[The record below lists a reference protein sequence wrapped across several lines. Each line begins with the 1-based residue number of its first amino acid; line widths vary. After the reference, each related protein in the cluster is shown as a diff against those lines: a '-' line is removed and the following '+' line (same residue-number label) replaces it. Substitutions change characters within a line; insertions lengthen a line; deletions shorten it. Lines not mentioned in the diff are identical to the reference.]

1 MRPYYD
7 ESSWYGRMILKK
19 TVGFMKVSRQT
30 QQKWLKSCFSA
41 WKQTDAA
48 YSKLAHSR
56 NLSLNMV
63 WAFECLSEHPEG
75 VEPAVLAEQTNLL
88 RQTMTVVL
96 NDLEKQQLVTREF
109 HPTDRRR
116 KVIRLTPKGELVCR
130 EILDAIAQAE
140 LEALSELRGEDQEQL
155 FKLTTGFCRA
165 LVDKL
170 TEAAG
175 QDGKK

>member
-1 MRPYYD
+1 MNI
-7 ESSWYGRMILKK
+7 SLS
-19 TVGFMKVSRQT
+19 T
-30 QQKWLKSCFSA
+30 QQKWLKACFSA
-41 WKQTDAA
+41 WKQTDMA

-75 VEPAVLAEQTNLL
+75 VEPAVLAERTNLL

-96 NDLEKQQLVTREF
+96 NDLERQQLVTREF
-109 HPTDRRR
+109 HPTDRRK
-116 KVIRLTPKGELVCR
+116 KVIRLTAKGEQVCHD
-130 EILDAIAQAE
+130 ILDAIAQAE
-140 LEALSELRGEDQEQL
+140 LEALSELREEDQEQL

-170 TEAAG
+170 NEAAG
-175 QDGKK
+175 E